1 MRDAI
6 LERMTDSDTNLFL
19 DGVFSP
25 SNVSKYHSAI
35 SSQYFPVGFGV
46 LAQATSTQQALM
58 GAAIMKL
65 VINKTLAQA
74 VEPACSCMG
83 AHWLL
88 EALYT
93 LARSTPP
100 ELSQGVNGGVTA
112 QASNAAL
119 AILTHNGTEFW
130 MMHAHFISTFCV
142 YEGRMQMTSM
152 SAFVCRHVARHDCSW
167 CHVYYGGVEDGA
179 PKATCLLFL
188 IEVEN

>member
-1 MRDAI
+1 MFHSAGRSDDAQQLSAQAMKMRDAI

-100 ELSQGVNGGVTA
+100 EPRRQ
-112 QASNAAL
+112 
-119 AILTHNGTEFW
+119 W
-130 MMHAHFISTFCV
+130 RCD
-142 YEGRMQMTSM
+142 
-152 SAFVCRHVARHDCSW
+152 SA
-167 CHVYYGGVEDGA
+167 GVECR
-179 PKATCLLFL
+179 TCNSDTQRYRILDDARTFHIHVLR
-188 IEVEN
+188 V